1 MRFMFVNKIAK
12 KFLSEYIL
20 YLLLLVFITFCLVFS
35 TSTIG
40 CMEFNI
46 FPWMGSIILISL
58 IPIANN
64 RIVLSE
70 LYRILMLGIAIIII
84 QTFFHLEIWLE
95 DSLFNFFSIIYL
107 LFYFKHISKIKI
119 EDKIHR
125 GYIHFINF
133 FLFFDFILFNVD
145 SLLRLLFNETIA
157 LHIKYIDI
165 GIDIVILF
173 ISWITLFALIINKLI
188 LKKALFR
195 YKTSSKK
202 DFKVEEVKDQIINS
216 QPVVAF
222 TEKEVV
228 IAKKIADFFEKDLSY
243 LEKDFSLNRLCELI
257 IEDNR
262 STVSRVINDYLG
274 TTFYEL
280 VGKYRVIY
288 SLEILRSKKN
298 WKLDAVANR
307 CGFKSVNTFK
317 KYFIAS
323 EGMTPNEYRMNYK
336 DG

>member
-58 IPIANN
+58 IPIVNN

-107 LFYFKHISKIKI
+107 LFYFKHISRIKI
-119 EDKIHR
+119 EDKVHR

-133 FLFFDFILFNVD
+133 FLLFDLIHFNVD
-145 SLLRLLFNETIA
+145 SSLRLLFRETIA

-165 GIDIVILF
+165 GIDIVIIF
-173 ISWITLFALIINKLI
+173 ISCITVLSLIINRLI
-188 LKKALFR
+188 VKEGLFT
-195 YKTSSKK
+195 YKIASKT
-202 DFKVEEVKDQIINS
+202 DLDVEEVKDQIIKIK
-216 QPVVAF
+216 PLVTF
-222 TEKEVV
+222 TEEEVV

-243 LEKDFSLNRLCELI
+243 LEKDFSLSRLCELI

-262 STVSRVINDYLG
+262 STVSRVINGYLG

-280 VGKYRVIY
+280 VGKYRVNY
-288 SLEILRSKKN
+288 SLKILRSEKN

-323 EGMTPNEYRMNYK
+323 EGLTPNEYRMNYE
-336 DG
+336 DD